1 VSDADQDVNVMP
13 LKGLP
18 PRDAPPVAGAMPPLR
33 EILHRADAT
42 PELSAQ
48 AREHLELVN
57 AIATAA
63 LQDLDIVRNDVEKLR
78 LEIVMRARL
87 IAEATIE
94 FDKLVRMAGR
104 GYGTIRQTL
113 HGVQARFAAAA
124 APVPRAPADDDTE
137 PSGS

>member
-1 VSDADQDVNVMP
+1 MP

-18 PRDAPPVAGAMPPLR
+18 PRDAPPMTGTMPPLR

-42 PELSAQ
+42 PELSPQ
-48 AREHLELVN
+48 AREHLDLVN

-63 LQDLDIVRNDVEKLR
+63 LQDLEIVRDDVDKLR

-87 IAEATIE
+87 IGEATIE

-113 HGVQARFAAAA
+113 HTVQARFAAAA
-124 APVPRAPADDDTE
+124 APVPRATPGDDTDM
-137 PSGS
+137 SGTP

>member
-1 VSDADQDVNVMP
+1 MP

-42 PELSAQ
+42 PELSPQ
-48 AREHLELVN
+48 AREHLDLVN
-57 AIATAA
+57 GIATAA
-63 LQDLDIVRNDVEKLR
+63 LQDLEIVREDVEKLR
-78 LEIVMRARL
+78 LEILMRARL
-87 IAEATIE
+87 IGEATIE

-113 HGVQARFAAAA
+113 QGVQARFAAATT
-124 APVPRAPADDDTE
+124 PVPRVPYSEDTD
-137 PSGS
+137 PSGT